1 VAIGQV
7 LEERGEHHALLWQ
20 WSILYINIELWM
32 SKREVH
38 SPLARTVREGS
49 NLFSVL
55 LFVLFFETVSLFG
68 SGCPGTSVSQAG
80 LGLSDRPA
88 CLCLCGAGVKG
99 VCCHLC
105 PISASCLGE
114 ETALDLFTSQLIC

>member
-1 VAIGQV
+1 
-7 LEERGEHHALLWQ
+7 
-20 WSILYINIELWM
+20 M

-38 SPLARTVREGS
+38 SPLALAGTVREGS

-55 LFVLFFETVSLFG
+55 LFALFFQTVSLFS
-68 SGCPGTSVSQAG
+68 SGCPGTYVSQAG
-80 LGLSDRPA
+80 LGLSDRQA

-105 PISASCLGE
+105 PISASCLGRRGSVGPVCLSAYLLKE
-114 ETALDLFTSQLIC
+114 PTL